1 MLRLQSNEKK
11 TFSATLAVS
20 SRATE
25 AALSQRRQEMDQ
37 EWDSIDE
44 GWQKLRERMTEVGIT
59 KPLES
64 KEGIVKLNV
73 GGLLLAFRRSVL
85 EAEGKQ
91 QPPTWAL
98 GNLFEAEWDKRVPR
112 DSDGHIVLDESPTCV
127 KHLVHRLL
135 TASSSAKA
143 TAGRAGDFARSED
156 PDFLHYMGSVLGLSA
171 HLAPVGMSIQG
182 GTTIFEP
189 HETSKLTAAVQ
200 DWCPGHPG
208 GLELLYRASRDGWN
222 SAAFDAQCKDD
233 SPSTVTLFRVK
244 GRRGGGTDG
253 IIGGFSSVPWNPA
266 SRHNVFG
273 NAHHPSGSPEA
284 FVFILQDIGKGS
296 SSFQPMKWG
305 VKHGQAANAVYHGHG
320 YGPVFGAGYD
330 LQVNWN
336 GRVSTIGTRN
346 STYDVPAGSPFLQL
360 NGRHVLD
367 VETFR
372 VCSKPTDT
380 LPLAKQEH
388 RAGEATST
396 PTAPVRTSDDV
407 PTFGHLIADSL
418 MEAEMVLQDA
428 GIELSLAVARTTAC
442 ATALAAV
449 YGPDAANGQEE
460 DVVELSVRG
469 TAMTT
474 LRSTLRVCPDS
485 ALAARFDEDK
495 WPAAKKDLDS
505 SGRRMID
512 CRPSVFSKVLDVLR
526 MAKRGAWAG
535 GENLQGVNETR
546 VTIRSADRAAFEEFM
561 DMYFKGCESFI
572 MAHVSLSWRQG
583 GHSLSARR

>member
-1 MLRLQSNEKK
+1 MLRCQSNEKK

-20 SRATE
+20 SRAME
-25 AALSQRRQEMDQ
+25 AALSQRRLEMDH

-44 GWQKLRERMTEVGIT
+44 GWQTLRERMTEVGIT

-85 EAEGKQ
+85 DSEGKQ

-127 KHLVHRLL
+127 KQLVHRLL
-135 TASSSAKA
+135 TASSSSKA
-143 TAGRAGDFARSED
+143 TVGRAGDFARNED
-156 PDFLHYMGSVLGLSA
+156 PALLHYTAGVLGLSGC
-171 HLAPVGMSIQG
+171 LAPVGMSIQG

-189 HETSKLTAAVQ
+189 HETSKLTAVVQ

-222 SAAFDAQCKDD
+222 GATFNARCKGD
-233 SPSTVTLFRVK
+233 SPSTVTLLRVK
-244 GRRGGGTDG
+244 GCETGGTDS
-253 IIGGFSSVPWNPA
+253 IIGGFSSVPWSPA
-266 SRHNVFG
+266 IQNYSYGYYLR
-273 NAHHPSGSPEA
+273 GSPGA
-284 FVFILQDIGKGS
+284 FVFILKDEGKGS
-296 SSFQPMKWG
+296 STFPPMKWG
-305 VKHGQAANAVYHGHG
+305 VKNGLAAKAVNQGC
-320 YGPVFGAGYD
+320 GPCFGECD
-330 LQVNWN
+330 LKVNWN
-336 GRVSTIGTRN
+336 GNMSTVGTDN
-346 STYDVPAGSPFLQL
+346 STYDVPAGSHFLQL
-360 NGRHVLD
+360 NGRHLLD
-367 VETFR
+367 IEAFR
-372 VCSKPTDT
+372 VCSKPTHT

-388 RAGEATST
+388 RAGEGTNT

-407 PTFGHLIADSL
+407 PTFGQLIADSL

-428 GIELSLAVARTTAC
+428 GIELALAKARTTAC

-449 YGPDAANGQEE
+449 YGPDVASGQQE

-485 ALAARFDEDK
+485 ALAARFDEGK

-505 SGRRMID
+505 DGRRMID
-512 CRPSVFSKVLDVLR
+512 CRPAVFSKVLDVLR
-526 MAKRGAWAG
+526 IAKRAAWAG
-535 GENLQGVNETR
+535 GENLQGMKETR
-546 VTIRSADRAAFEEFM
+546 VTIKPGDRVAFEEFV

-572 MAHVSLSWRQG
+572 MAHVCLPG
-583 GHSLSARR
+583 DEADTC